1 MRFLS
6 LEPSIRKGKKY
17 VIKFTE
23 PKKTIHFGSKNSSTY
38 LDHHDKHIRNNYL
51 LRHSI
56 SEDWENPLTAG
67 ALSMWL
73 LWGKT
78 TDLYTN
84 LMHFLKRFNISTT

>member
-56 SEDWENPLTAG
+56 MEDWTQVNPG
-67 ALSMWL
+67 SLSAFL

-78 TDLYTN
+78 TDLHTN
-84 LMHFLKRFNISTT
+84 LMNFLKHFNIST

>member
-38 LDHHDKHIRNNYL
+38 LDHYDKHIRNNYL
-51 LRHSI
+51 LRHYI
-56 SEDWENPLTAG
+56 LEDWT
-67 ALSMWL
+67 
-73 LWGKT
+73 K
-78 TDLYTN
+78 
-84 LMHFLKRFNISTT
+84 FI

>member
-51 LRHSI
+51 LRHYI

-84 LMHFLKRFNISTT
+84 LMHFLNHFNISVT